1 MGHVVV
7 RMCVVCSPC
16 QLLGTA
22 AAQVSPAG
30 DDRHHQNLARCPGPV
45 QGAAAVCQHWQLLVP
60 DDVDAV
66 ACCSEAGDDL
76 HHPKPALQRGSA
88 RWSAGAA
95 SYRQNVQPT
104 DDGAANFFGA
114 RQHHDQ
120 HQAPALEAVLVLA
133 CEGTG
138 KLKLQ
143 H

>member
-7 RMCVVCSPC
+7 RMSVVCSLC

-30 DDRHHQNLARCPGPV
+30 DVRHHQNLAQCPGPV
-45 QGAAAVCQHWQLLVP
+45 QGAAAVCQYWQLLAP

-88 RWSAGAA
+88 HWSAGAA
-95 SYRQNVQPT
+95 SCHQNVQLT
-104 DDGAANFFGA
+104 VDDGAANFFGA
-114 RQHHDQ
+114 SQHHDQ
-120 HQAPALEAVLVLA
+120 HQAPALEAVLA

-138 KLKLQ
+138 KL
-143 H
+143 